1 MSEQLPVC
9 ALCGHEPGF
18 RSPPVTV
25 ECATAG
31 CPIRA
36 VRMTVEDWRR
46 LMARPRLAPEHVEA
60 LRFLL
65 CYYAEYE
72 KRHGLVVGS
81 DTHAIRAALAALG
94 EE

>member
-1 MSEQLPVC
+1 MSEQEQLPKC
-9 ALCGHEPGF
+9 NLCWHEPGF

-25 ECATAG
+25 ECFTAG

-46 LMARPRLAPEHVEA
+46 LMASPRSTLAPDHADA
-60 LRFLL
+60 LRRK
-65 CYYAEYE
+65 AA
-72 KRHGLVVGS
+72 HGGTPSYLR
-81 DTHAIRAALAALG
+81 DAIRAALAALG